1 MEVTVVVKMVI
12 VERWKE
18 IVTEILI
25 VNQVN
30 TRIQPIKMDIRE
42 FCHKVVNNLYSL
54 FANIIYHIKKL

>member
-30 TRIQPIKMDIRE
+30 TRIQPIKMDT
-42 FCHKVVNNLYSL
+42 
-54 FANIIYHIKKL
+54 KL